1 VDDGS
6 ALASRETDGSIPVP
20 LAWSTAERRWIEFDE
35 NAKPR
40 APVLPPGHFRASAEM
55 LSLVGCTEKEMTEI
69 LRDLGY
75 RVHQPSEQTGPQP
88 SFSMKPRFVRERE
101 ERRGP
106 DNREGRPQHR
116 RRERRGDGESG
127 PRQQDGAPRGARPP
141 RAEGE
146 QRPDRREHRPPRN
159 GDAGQAHAARPE
171 GARADQPRRDG
182 PRPDGPRRDDARRD
196 GPRRDGPRFDGP
208 RREGGRDRR
217 DPGGPEF
224 RLVATTEKKGDT
236 PESDSPF
243 AKLLELKLGKK

>member
-1 VDDGS
+1 
-6 ALASRETDGSIPVP
+6 
-20 LAWSTAERRWIEFDE
+20 
-35 NAKPR
+35 
-40 APVLPPGHFRASAEM
+40 VLPPGHFRASAEM

-75 RVHQPSEQTGPQP
+75 RVHQPSEQTGAQP

-106 DNREGRPQHR
+106 DNREGRPPQQHR
-116 RRERRGDGESG
+116 RRERG
-127 PRQQDGAPRGARPP
+127 PRQQEGAPRG
-141 RAEGE
+141 EGE
-146 QRPDRREHRPPRN
+146 ERPDRREQRPPRQRD
-159 GDAGQAHAARPE
+159 GEAAP
-171 GARADQPRRDG
+171 APRAEQPRREG
-182 PRPDGPRRDDARRD
+182 PHRD
-196 GPRRDGPRFDGP
+196 GPRRDGPRRDGP

-224 RLVATTEKKGDT
+224 RLVATTEKKSDT